1 MNIHAP
7 ERQQD
12 ETFAGYK
19 ERRLTSKA
27 IYKESQRGQR
37 LAAMD
42 PKLFFVTPHHCSVER
57 KARRDQIALMGAR
70 QYKRLTKRMKR
81 EKV

>member
-12 ETFAGYK
+12 ETFKGYQ

-27 IYKESQRGQR
+27 IYKESQRGR
-37 LAAMD
+37 KLAPTD
-42 PKLFFVTPHHCSVER
+42 PSLLFVKQHHCSAER
-57 KARRDQIALMGAR
+57 KAKRDAVRLMGIR
-70 QYKRLTKRMKR
+70 QYKKLVKAMKGL
-81 EKV
+81 

>member
-27 IYKESQRGQR
+27 IYKESQRGR
-37 LAAMD
+37 RSTPND
-42 PKLFFVTPHHCSVER
+42 PKLFFVTQHHCSVER
-57 KARRDQIALMGAR
+57 KVRRDQVELMGAR

-81 EKV
+81 EAV